1 MQYRHK
7 NVDIHELQQRDA
19 ASVERVTQ
27 PTKLNLKGANN
38 RKNINAINE
47 VSQSNARSQEPPQ
60 NRGGNSKTQ
69 IKNKV

>member
-27 PTKLNLKGANN
+27 PQKQNMKGANN
-38 RKNINAINE
+38 RKNIYAINE
-47 VSQSNARSQEPPQ
+47 VSQSNARSQEPP
-60 NRGGNSKTQ
+60 
-69 IKNKV
+69 